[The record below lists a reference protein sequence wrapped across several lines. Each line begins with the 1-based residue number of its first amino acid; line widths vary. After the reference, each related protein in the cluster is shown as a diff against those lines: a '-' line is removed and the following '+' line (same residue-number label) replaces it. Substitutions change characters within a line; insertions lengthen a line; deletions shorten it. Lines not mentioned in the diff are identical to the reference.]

1 MAFPTTCP
9 SVAFGPEFGRRVL
22 VFVDTEEEFDW
33 TQPKR
38 RDCTSVEAMRALPR
52 AHQMLRSFGQKPV
65 YLVDY
70 PIATNAMS
78 VEILRGF
85 LDGDECSIGAQ
96 LHAWVNPPFTEAME
110 PVNSFPGNLP
120 RALEYE
126 KLARLTQAINANFQK
141 APIVYRAGRY
151 GLGSNSAAIMY
162 ELGYRVDVSVRS
174 YYDYRD
180 EGGPDF
186 RFAPV
191 APFWWEAEKHL
202 LEVPL
207 TATYLGLLRKMGGT
221 IFHRTAGFL
230 KLRSLLAR
238 SHLLNRVGLTPEGIP
253 LSEALAAIDVLMG
266 EECRLFSIS
275 FHSPSVEPGH
285 TPYVRDAA
293 DLKIF
298 YRWWDGVLNHL
309 DRYGVKPVSIEEV
322 LAAAER
328 AR

>member
-1 MAFPTTCP
+1 
-9 SVAFGPEFGRRVL
+9 
-22 VFVDTEEEFDW
+22 
-33 TQPKR
+33 
-38 RDCTSVEAMRALPR
+38 
-52 AHQMLRSFGQKPV
+52 MLRGFGQKPV

-70 PIATNAMS
+70 PIATNALS
-78 VEILRGF
+78 VEILRDF
-85 LDGDECSIGAQ
+85 HTRDECSIGAQ

-126 KLARLTQAINANFQK
+126 KLLRLTEAIKENF
-141 APIVYRAGRY
+141 ALSPMVYRAGRY
-151 GLGSNSAAIMY
+151 GLGPNSAAIMY

-174 YYDYRD
+174 FYDYRD

-191 APFWWEAEKHL
+191 APFWWEPEKHL

-207 TATYLGLLRKMGGT
+207 TSAYVGLLRKAGH
-221 IFHRTAGFL
+221 ILFHRTARIL
-230 KLRSLLAR
+230 KLRALLAR
-238 SHLLNRVGLTPEGIP
+238 ARLLNRVGLTPEGMP
-253 LSEALAAIDVLMG
+253 LPEALAAIDVLM
-266 EECRLFSIS
+266 EEDCRLFSIS

-285 TPYVRDAA
+285 TPYVRDAS

-298 YRWWDGVLNHL
+298 LRWWDGVLNKL
-309 DRYGVKPVSIEEV
+309 DKLGVKPVSIEEV

>member
-1 MAFPTTCP
+1 MDAI
-9 SVAFGPEFGRRVL
+9 
-22 VFVDTEEEFDW
+22 
-33 TQPKR
+33 
-38 RDCTSVEAMRALPR
+38 RALPT
-52 AHQMLRSFGQKPV
+52 AHQVLRSFGQKPV

-70 PIATNAMS
+70 PIATNPVS
-78 VEILRGF
+78 VDILRN
-85 LDGDECSIGAQ
+85 LHARDECSIGAQ

-126 KLARLTQAINANFQK
+126 KLLRLTEAIKENF
-141 APIVYRAGRY
+141 ALSPMVYRAGRY
-151 GLGSNSAAIMY
+151 GLGPNSAAIMY

-186 RFAPV
+186 RFSPV
-191 APFWWEAEKHL
+191 APFWWETEKHL

-207 TATYLGLLRKMGGT
+207 TSAYVGLLRSMGGAL
-221 IFHRTAGFL
+221 FHRTARLL
-230 KLRSLLAR
+230 KLRSALAR
-238 SHLLNRVGLTPEGIP
+238 TRLLNRVGLTPEGMP
-253 LSEALAAIDVLMG
+253 LPEVLAAIDVLL
-266 EECRLFSIS
+266 EEDCRLFSIS

-285 TPYVRDAA
+285 TPYVRDAH

-298 YRWWDGVLNHL
+298 YQWWDGVLNKL
-309 DRYGVKPVSIEEV
+309 DRHGVQPVSIEEV
-322 LAAAER
+322 LAAAHR